1 MEFFTFDA
9 DYLVKLRAGEPSA
22 ERHFV
27 EYFSELIHL
36 KLRSRLDSPQAIE
49 DVRQETFTRV
59 LMILRKEDGLRHADR
74 LGSFVNS
81 VCNHVLQEQY
91 RSQKKTGVSLD
102 ETHEVF
108 YVDHRPSPLT
118 QIEAEDR
125 ARLVRRSLN
134 KLSPR
139 DRKLLKAVLL
149 DEQDKDQIC
158 HQMGVSREYLR
169 VLVHRAKESFRSA
182 YKSEPHSQVSGK

>member
-49 DVRQETFTRV
+49 DVRQETFTCV

>member
-1 MEFFTFDA
+1 MEFFNFDTE
-9 DYLVKLRAGEPSA
+9 YLVKLRAGEPSA
-22 ERHFV
+22 QRHFV

-36 KLRSRLDSPQAIE
+36 KLRSRLDSPEAIE
-49 DVRQETFTRV
+49 DVRQETFARV
-59 LMILRKEDGLRHADR
+59 LIMLRKEDGLRQADR

-102 ETHEVF
+102 ESHEVF
-108 YVDHRPSPLT
+108 YVDRRPSPLT
-118 QIEAEDR
+118 QLEAEDR

-139 DRKLLKAVLL
+139 DRKLLKAVLVE
-149 DEQDKDQIC
+149 EQDKEEVC
-158 HQMGVSREYLR
+158 AEMGVSREYLR
-169 VLVHRAKESFRSA
+169 VLVHRAKDSFRSA
-182 YKSEPHSQVSGK
+182 YKSEPYSQVSGK

>member
-1 MEFFTFDA
+1 VEFFTFDA

-49 DVRQETFTRV
+49 DVRQETFTCV

>member
-102 ETHEVF
+102 ETHQVF